1 MPLNKA
7 LEASLVII
15 GKSGPVVQFLF
26 RFTEYTNRD
35 RHVNRSKYCQL
46 NNTKIVSKPK
56 HFLSNFQL
64 PSSHKSKKKTTSMTW
79 PRHPG
84 INCAFHQSLRKK
96 HFDNAKKCLICCP
109 LPFGK

>member
-7 LEASLVII
+7 SEASLVII

-46 NNTKIVSKPK
+46 KNTKISKPK

-64 PSSHKSKKKTTSMTW
+64 PSSHKSKKNDKHDLAKTSRDQLCFSSIT
-79 PRHPG
+79 
-84 INCAFHQSLRKK
+84 
-96 HFDNAKKCLICCP
+96 
-109 LPFGK
+109 